1 MIGISCLIDRSI
13 IPFIAALEIKSKW
26 GVSPLITQP
35 SAINALYFFM
45 LAETIKGMR
54 GVDGGKLFNAKVVE
68 SITALIININR
79 VYKAHASIK
88 ITGIDGH

>member
-1 MIGISCLIDRSI
+1 VIVCADDQDAKKQVM
-13 IPFIAALEIKSKW
+13 E
-26 GVSPLITQP
+26 
-35 SAINALYFFM
+35 